1 MVIYKDDILMLRTW
15 RAADAASLAA
25 NADDITLW
33 NNVRDLFPHPYTL
46 TDARE
51 FIAAAAGKP
60 CPVDFAVVAGG
71 KAVGGV
77 GFVLGTDVER
87 FGAKIGFWLSS
98 RCRGRGMM
106 TAAVRQAVEWMF
118 ANTPIIR
125 IFAAAYATNSA
136 SQRVLVK
143 AGFRHVGTFRKA
155 FFKNGAFVDGCYYE
169 LLKDEDE

>member
-1 MVIYKDDILMLRTW
+1 M
-15 RAADAASLAA
+15 
-25 NADDITLW
+25 
-33 NNVRDLFPHPYTL
+33 
-46 TDARE
+46 
-51 FIAAAAGKP
+51 
-60 CPVDFAVVAGG
+60 DFAVVAGG

-77 GFVLGTDVER
+77 GFVPGTDVER
-87 FGAKIGFWLSS
+87 FGAEIGFWLGS

-125 IFAAAYATNSA
+125 IFAAAYATNPA

-143 AGFRHVGTFRKA
+143 TGFRHVGTFRKV

>member
-1 MVIYKDDILMLRTW
+1 MGRFSRGGSFIPEE
-15 RAADAASLAA
+15 RACFLP
-25 NADDITLW
+25 L
-33 NNVRDLFPHPYTL
+33 
-46 TDARE
+46 
-51 FIAAAAGKP
+51 
-60 CPVDFAVVAGG
+60 DFAVVAGG

-136 SQRVLVK
+136 SGVGESRVPACRDVPQ
-143 AGFRHVGTFRKA
+143 GFFQERGVRGRLLLRITERRK
-155 FFKNGAFVDGCYYE
+155 
-169 LLKDEDE
+169 

>member
-1 MVIYKDDILMLRTW
+1 MGRFSRGGSFIPEE
-15 RAADAASLAA
+15 RACFLP
-25 NADDITLW
+25 L
-33 NNVRDLFPHPYTL
+33 
-46 TDARE
+46 
-51 FIAAAAGKP
+51 
-60 CPVDFAVVAGG
+60 DFAVVAGG
-71 KAVGGV
+71 KAVVGGV
-77 GFVLGTDVER
+77 GFVLGSAVER
-87 FGAKIGFWLSS
+87 FGAKLGFWLSS

-169 LLKDEDE
+169 LLKDENE

>member
-1 MVIYKDDILMLRTW
+1 MDFILRPWKVSDAKALARHLNNKKIWDNCRDGLPFPYTETD
-15 RAADAASLAA
+15 ADAFIKYASEQVEQNEYCIEA
-25 NADDITLW
+25 NHEAIG
-33 NNVRDLFPHPYTL
+33 N
-46 TDARE
+46 
-51 FIAAAAGKP
+51 I
-60 CPVDFAVVAGG
+60 
-71 KAVGGV
+71 
-77 GFVLGTDVER
+77 GFVRGTDVER
-87 FGAKIGFWLSS
+87 FGAEIGFWLGS

-125 IFAAAYATNSA
+125 IFAAAYATNPA

-143 AGFRHVGTFRKA
+143 TGFRHVGTFRKA

>member
-1 MVIYKDDILMLRTW
+1 MGRFSRGGSFIPEE
-15 RAADAASLAA
+15 RACFLP
-25 NADDITLW
+25 L
-33 NNVRDLFPHPYTL
+33 
-46 TDARE
+46 
-51 FIAAAAGKP
+51 
-60 CPVDFAVVAGG
+60 DFAVVAGG

-87 FGAKIGFWLSS
+87 FGANGQLGREMQRLSAVS
-98 RCRGRGMM
+98 PNNYTFTDVAELDVTDAG
-106 TAAVRQAVEWMF
+106 AVRQAVEWMF

-169 LLKDEDE
+169 LLKDENE

>member
-46 TDARE
+46 ADAGSSLPRRPGNPARW
-51 FIAAAAGKP
+51 ISP
-60 CPVDFAVVAGG
+60 SWQGG

-77 GFVLGTDVER
+77 GFVPGTDVER
-87 FGAKIGFWLSS
+87 FGAEIGFWLGS

-125 IFAAAYATNSA
+125 IFAAAYATNPA

-143 AGFRHVGTFRKA
+143 TGFRHVGTFRKA
-155 FFKNGAFVDGCYYE
+155 FFKNGAFVGGCYYE

>member
-1 MVIYKDDILMLRTW
+1 MGRFSRGGSFIPEE
-15 RAADAASLAA
+15 RACFLP
-25 NADDITLW
+25 L
-33 NNVRDLFPHPYTL
+33 
-46 TDARE
+46 
-51 FIAAAAGKP
+51 
-60 CPVDFAVVAGG
+60 DFAVVAGG

-143 AGFRHVGTFRKA
+143 EPGFGMSGRSARLFSRTGRSWTAVIT
-155 FFKNGAFVDGCYYE
+155 NY
-169 LLKDEDE
+169 

>member
-15 RAADAASLAA
+15 RAADAVSLAA

-77 GFVLGTDVER
+77 GFVPRRPRPCRLPRRRNPPGRV
-87 FGAKIGFWLSS
+87 S
-98 RCRGRGMM
+98 RPP
-106 TAAVRQAVEWMF
+106 RQ
-118 ANTPIIR
+118 
-125 IFAAAYATNSA
+125 
-136 SQRVLVK
+136 
-143 AGFRHVGTFRKA
+143 
-155 FFKNGAFVDGCYYE
+155 
-169 LLKDEDE
+169 

>member
-46 TDARE
+46 ADARE

-77 GFVLGTDVER
+77 GFVPGTDVER
-87 FGAKIGFWLSS
+87 FGAEIGFWLGS
-98 RCRGRGMM
+98 RCRGRGGLSPP
-106 TAAVRQAVEWMF
+106 E
-118 ANTPIIR
+118 
-125 IFAAAYATNSA
+125 SA
-136 SQRVLVK
+136 SQILRAIL
-143 AGFRHVGTFRKA
+143 RSTRKCCPSA
-155 FFKNGAFVDGCYYE
+155 FFALTSLIFVFQ
-169 LLKDEDE
+169 

>member
-15 RAADAASLAA
+15 RAADAVSLAA

-77 GFVLGTDVER
+77 GFVPGTDVER
-87 FGAKIGFWLSS
+87 FGAEVGFWLGS

-125 IFAAAYATNSA
+125 IFAAAYATNPA

-143 AGFRHVGTFRKA
+143 TGFRHVGTFRKA

-169 LLKDEDE
+169 LLKDENE

>member
-1 MVIYKDDILMLRTW
+1 MGRFSRGGSFIPEE
-15 RAADAASLAA
+15 RACFLP
-25 NADDITLW
+25 L
-33 NNVRDLFPHPYTL
+33 
-46 TDARE
+46 
-51 FIAAAAGKP
+51 
-60 CPVDFAVVAGG
+60 DFAVLAGG

-169 LLKDEDE
+169 LLKDENE

>member
-1 MVIYKDDILMLRTW
+1 MIKTWAVTDTGLVRKENQDTYRIARNGDICVVCDGMGG
-15 RAADAASLAA
+15 
-25 NADDITLW
+25 
-33 NNVRDLFPHPYTL
+33 
-46 TDARE
+46 
-51 FIAAAAGKP
+51 AAGGSFIP
-60 CPVDFAVVAGG
+60 EERACFLPLDFAVVAGG

-169 LLKDEDE
+169 LLKDENE